1 MLENAAVAREMKHV
15 EKGEEGGQMGVGGGG
30 LQLTKVRVV
39 LFVFICRPAP
49 TSAI

>member
-15 EKGEEGGQMGVGGGG
+15 EKGEEGGQMGGGG

>member
-15 EKGEEGGQMGVGGGG
+15 EKGEEGGQMGVGGG